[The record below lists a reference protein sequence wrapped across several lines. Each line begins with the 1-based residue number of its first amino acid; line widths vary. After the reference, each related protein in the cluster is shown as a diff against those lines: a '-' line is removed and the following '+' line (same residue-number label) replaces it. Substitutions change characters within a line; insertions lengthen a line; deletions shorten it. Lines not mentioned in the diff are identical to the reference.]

1 MREAPSSVFCVAF
14 KCSYAVRR
22 GWRGWWWWWGVFQVF
37 AALYLERNAGLLAL
51 SEAPQI
57 IRFRLI
63 RSVSVSFIRSSDSA
77 EETAGEGEGKSWFL
91 K

>member
-14 KCSYAVRR
+14 KCFYAVRR
-22 GWRGWWWWWGVFQVF
+22 GWRRVDQWWWGVFQVF
-37 AALYLERNAGLLAL
+37 EALYLERNAGLLAL
-51 SEAPQI
+51 SEAPPI

-77 EETAGEGEGKSWFL
+77 EETAGEGKSWFL